1 MLVRDGLRF
10 WLAAVFALAWGL
22 SPAQGAS
29 ALKNGSFEE
38 SGLDGEAGSPK
49 EWEVPVLGAAPT
61 VGQDSRIVKVGKYS
75 ARMSARQPTMAGLQ
89 QVVDVEAGKSYV
101 LRGWVKTDHL
111 EPREGAGM
119 LATLLVGPLQ
129 EPDASK
135 TVVGP
140 SLRGSTDW
148 TRVRVEFKGPPQGK
162 VFIFCTLCGQGSA
175 TGTVWFDGLELL
187 PAEEAPPE
195 PAASQPATATAPASG
210 PASAPASAPAS
221 QPASKPATTA
231 PASQP
236 TSQPAGSQP
245 AGTQPA
251 GTQPA
256 VPQMAGTLP
265 AAASQ
270 PQRPADAQ
278 TLPPITVTT
287 EALCAKP
294 ISPILY
300 GNFIE
305 SGFGRQVDGM
315 WSEMLFNR
323 SFESI
328 TPLKS
333 PVWDWLQRKPGDPLV
348 KEAWYHS
355 GYEESSWYLAEGN
368 PGATLSY
375 PRYGGFHHGLQ
386 AAEVANKATDKPAF
400 VVQDGLVFRP
410 GITYIMR
417 GALRSADGSEF
428 AITIGIY
435 PEKNLG
441 KPIAQKTIGDI
452 DPEWK
457 AVEAPLAN
465 ADFTGR
471 GSLAISV
478 PPGKTLRLDG
488 LSLMPSDNVKG
499 WRKDAVEMVKRTR
512 PRVIR
517 FPGGCFASFY
527 NWRDGVGPRNDRRP
541 RESEYWGGL
550 EYNDVG
556 TVEFVDLCRQVG
568 AEPLLCVNM
577 MTGSAAEAA
586 EWVAYCNVAESH
598 PMGALRRAHGY
609 EALGVRFWE
618 LDNEPSRKF
627 GPIEYAKRCVEFA
640 REMKKVDPS
649 IKVIMA
655 GYDSFRPA
663 LPQMLAEAGDAIDF
677 VSDRGTGEAYLREV
691 LKVVSEYNTAKKQDV
706 QLCNT
711 EWLAPQENVPFISD
725 KGREPQ
731 PAEKTLQNQQI
742 RWAYAMS
749 LVRQFLVFQRLGGD
763 FVFANFNNMANT
775 WGQNVIECPKER
787 AFLSASGRAFE
798 LVSQSPAAWPLKLNG
813 YQETPALAVQVAW
826 DIRRQ
831 ALVFN
836 VINAGPTYLV
846 APFNLAAL
854 KPVVTTVDISTL
866 HAASPAAFNS
876 VSNPE
881 AVDREDTRKPV
892 VNAETFVL
900 EVPPFSVVQAVLH

>member
-1 MLVRDGLRF
+1 MLGRVGLEF
-10 WLAAVFALAWGL
+10 WLTLVMVLTWVV
-22 SPAQGAS
+22 SPAEGMS

-38 SGLDGEAGSPK
+38 SGLDGEAGPPK
-49 EWEVPVLGAAPT
+49 DWEVPVLGAAPT
-61 VGQDSRIVKVGKYS
+61 VSQDSKTVKVGKYA
-75 ARMSARQPTMAGLQ
+75 ARMSARAPTMAGLQ
-89 QVVDVEAGKSYV
+89 QVVDVEAGQAYV
-101 LRGWVKTDHL
+101 LRGWVKTDRL

-140 SLRGSTDW
+140 SLRGTVDW
-148 TRVRVEFKGPPQGK
+148 TRVRVEFKGPLQGK
-162 VFIFCTLCGQGSA
+162 VFVFCTLCGEGNA

-187 PAEEAPPE
+187 PAEQAPPE
-195 PAASQPATATAPASG
+195 PAATQPAT
-210 PASAPASAPAS
+210 ASAPASAPEPVAVSDS
-221 QPASKPATTA
+221 QPAATA

-236 TSQPAGSQP
+236 GATQPAGTQP
-245 AGTQPA
+245 SGTQPA
-251 GTQPA
+251 GTQPT
-256 VPQMAGTLP
+256 VPQIAGTLP
-265 AAASQ
+265 ATSQ

-278 TLPPITVTT
+278 ILPPITVTT
-287 EALCAKP
+287 EAFCAKP
-294 ISPILY
+294 VSPILY

-315 WSEMLFNR
+315 WSEMLWNR
-323 SFESI
+323 SFEAI

-333 PVWDWLQRKPGDPLV
+333 PVWDWLQRKPGDELG
-348 KEAWYHS
+348 KESWYHS
-355 GYEESSWYLAEGN
+355 GYEESPWYLADGN
-368 PGATLSY
+368 PAAALSH

-386 AAEVANKATDKPAF
+386 AAQVTNKATDKPAF

-410 GITYIMR
+410 GITYTLR
-417 GALRSADGSEF
+417 GSLRSADGSEF
-428 AITIGIY
+428 AITIATC
-435 PEKNLG
+435 PEKDLG

-457 AVEAPLAN
+457 QIEATLASGE
-465 ADFTGR
+465 FSGR

-478 PPGKTLRLDG
+478 PPGKALRLDG
-488 LSLMPSDNVKG
+488 LSLVPGDNIKG
-499 WRKDAVEMVKRTR
+499 WRRDVVELVKRTR
-512 PRVIR
+512 PRIIR
-517 FPGGCFASFY
+517 FPGGCYASFY
-527 NWRDGVGPRNDRRP
+527 DWRDGIGPRVDRRP

-556 TVEFVDLCRQVG
+556 TVEFVGLCREVG
-568 AEPLLCVNM
+568 AEPLLCVNV
-577 MTGSAAEAA
+577 MTGSAIEAA
-586 EWVAYCNVAESH
+586 DWVAYCNVAESH
-598 PMGALRRAHGY
+598 PMGAWRRAHGH

-655 GYDSFRPA
+655 GYDSYRPA
-663 LPQMLAEAGDAIDF
+663 LPQMLAVAGEAIDF

-691 LKVVSEYNTAKKQDV
+691 LKVIGEYNAAKQRDIR
-706 QLCNT
+706 LCNT
-711 EWLAPQENVPFISD
+711 EWLAPLEHVPFIAD
-725 KGREPQ
+725 PGREPQ
-731 PAEKTLQNQQI
+731 QAEKTLQNQQI
-742 RWAYAMS
+742 RWAYAMN
-749 LVRQFLVFQRLGGD
+749 LIRQFLVFQRLGGD

-787 AFLSASGRAFE
+787 AFLSAAGRAFE
-798 LVSQSPAAWPLKLNG
+798 LVSQSPAAWPLKLQE
-813 YQETPALAVQVAW
+813 YQETPTLAAQVAW

-836 VINAGPTYLV
+836 VVNSGPTYLV
-846 APFNLAAL
+846 VPFNLGAL
-854 KPVVTTVDISTL
+854 KPVVTKVDISTL

-876 VSNPE
+876 VVNPE

-892 VNAETFVL
+892 VNPETFVL

>member
-1 MLVRDGLRF
+1 MLVRDGVRF
-10 WLAAVFALAWGL
+10 WLAVLIAMMWGL
-22 SPAQGAS
+22 SSAEGAP

-38 SGLDGEAGSPK
+38 SGLDGEAGPPK
-49 EWEVPVLGAAPT
+49 DWEVPVLGAAPT
-61 VGQDSRIVKVGKYS
+61 VGQDSRTVKVGKYS

-89 QVVDVEAGKSYV
+89 QVADVEAGKAYV
-101 LRGWVKTDHL
+101 LRGWVKTDQL

-148 TRVRVEFKGPPQGK
+148 TRVRVEFKGPLQGK
-162 VFIFCTLCGQGSA
+162 VFIFCTLCGEGNA

-195 PAASQPATATAPASG
+195 PATSQPATATAPATAPG
-210 PASAPASAPAS
+210 P
-221 QPASKPATTA
+221 TTA

-236 TSQPAGSQP
+236 VASAPSTQPTTQASGTQPAGSQP
-245 AGTQPA
+245 A
-251 GTQPA
+251 
-256 VPQMAGTLP
+256 VPQIAGTLP
-265 AAASQ
+265 ATSQ
-270 PQRPADAQ
+270 PQRPSDAQ
-278 TLPPITVTT
+278 ILPPITVTT

-294 ISPILY
+294 VSPILY

-315 WSEMLFNR
+315 WSEMLYNR
-323 SFESI
+323 SFEAV

-333 PVWDWLQRKPGDPLV
+333 SVWGWLQRKPGDVLANEV
-348 KEAWYHS
+348 WHHS
-355 GYEESSWYLAEGN
+355 GYEESPWYLAESN
-368 PGATLSY
+368 PAASLGY
-375 PRYGGFHHGLQ
+375 PRYGRFHHGLQ
-386 AAEVANKATDKPAF
+386 AAQVTNKATDKPAYI
-400 VVQDGLVFRP
+400 VQDGLVLRP
-410 GITYIMR
+410 GMTYTLR
-417 GALRSADGSEF
+417 GALRSADNSEF
-428 AITIGIY
+428 AITIGIH
-435 PEKNLG
+435 PEKSLD

-465 ADFTGR
+465 AEFAGR

-478 PPGKTLRLDG
+478 PPGKALRLDG
-488 LSLMPSDNVKG
+488 LSLMPSDHVKG
-499 WRKDAVEMVKRTR
+499 WRKDVVEIVKRTR
-512 PRVIR
+512 PRIIR
-517 FPGGCFASFY
+517 FPGGCYASFY
-527 NWRDGVGPRNDRRP
+527 NWRDGVGPRTDRRP

-556 TVEFVDLCRQVG
+556 TVEFVDLCREVG

-598 PMGALRRAHGY
+598 PMGALRRAHGH
-609 EALGVRFWE
+609 ETMGVRFWE
-618 LDNEPSRKF
+618 LDNEPYRRF

-655 GYDSFRPA
+655 GYESYRPT
-663 LPQMLAEAGDAIDF
+663 LPQMLAEAGDAIDLA
-677 VSDRGTGEAYLREV
+677 SDRGTGEAYLREV
-691 LKVVSEYNTAKKQDV
+691 LKVIAEYNAAKQQDV

-711 EWLAPQENVPFISD
+711 EWLAPLDNVPFISD

-731 PAEKTLQNQQI
+731 PAEKTIQNRQI
-742 RWAYAMS
+742 RWAYAMN

-787 AFLSASGRAFE
+787 AFLSAAGRAFE
-798 LVSQSPAAWPLKLNG
+798 LVSQSPAAWPLKLQG
-813 YQETPALAVQVAW
+813 YEETPNLVAQVAW
-826 DIRRQ
+826 DVRRQ

-836 VINAGPTYLV
+836 VVNSGATYLV
-846 APFNLAAL
+846 VPFNLAAL
-854 KPVVTTVDISTL
+854 KPVVTKVDISTL
-866 HAASPAAFNS
+866 HAASPATFNS
-876 VSNPE
+876 VSDPE

-892 VNAETFVL
+892 VNLENFVL